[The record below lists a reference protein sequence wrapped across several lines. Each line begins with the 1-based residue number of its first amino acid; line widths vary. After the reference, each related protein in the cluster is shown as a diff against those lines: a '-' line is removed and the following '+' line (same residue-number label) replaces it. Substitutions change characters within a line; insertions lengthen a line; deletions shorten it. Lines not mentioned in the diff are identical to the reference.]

1 MYSKN
6 GLPDVTDAI
15 TDRALAPSRPALTTD
30 PVMASLFQGLND
42 GRNVRFRLGLGIGD
56 MPRLQHQAGT
66 VLAYHRLFRRH
77 VHGMAAAT
85 QQSGSRICSSLN
97 LLMVLLCEVFEKIH
111 GGRVGNNELRVIT
124 GSEHP
129 PPALR
134 IDSLN
139 GQHHGKNVFATLIR
153 DIIRHSN
160 T

>member
-1 MYSKN
+1 MTAATLAPFWMYSKN

-56 MPRLQHQAGT
+56 MPRLQYQAGT

-85 QQSGSRICSSLN
+85 QQSGSRIGSTCQDYPQKAFPPLQAGFSFAFFVGIFHA
-97 LLMVLLCEVFEKIH
+97 LLPRLKGGLLLLV
-111 GGRVGNNELRVIT
+111 T
-124 GSEHP
+124 
-129 PPALR
+129 
-134 IDSLN
+134 
-139 GQHHGKNVFATLIR
+139 
-153 DIIRHSN
+153 
-160 T
+160 